1 MNMNKIIKWVGVIAV
16 VGTASLL
23 TIILVPAQRTPSQP
37 QVASDDI
44 VVSGSGEYVM
54 RMGDCVACHTALGG
68 APFAGGLAIA
78 SPFGDIYSTNIT
90 PDPDHG
96 IGNWTLDDFRAAMID
111 GVRHDGQFLYPAMP
125 FANYRKMSEADIASL
140 YDYLMTEVTPVA
152 SDPPQ
157 TDLAFPF
164 NQRWGIRMWKWVAMD
179 DVGFKPRY
187 DDPVL
192 NRGAYLVEGAAHCSS
207 CHTPRNLAS
216 AQSGYSP
223 DDDDYLSGSIL
234 NKWATP
240 SLRGPNSAPALWDET
255 EMVAYLQT
263 GRNAQAGVA
272 GEMASV
278 IEHSLQ
284 YLTDEDI
291 EAMARYLHHVA
302 IGGNTADTL
311 SKSEKDRQETAA
323 MLLAASPDMDLGARL
338 YLDNCNAC
346 HFSTGA
352 GADGVFPDLV
362 GNSNALA
369 DDAGGFLDVILN
381 GATMPST
388 EKRPAAL
395 RMPSFRDRLSDEEVA
410 ALATFVRQ
418 AWGND
423 ASTIDASTV
432 KNMRTE
438 LSEEADK
445 N

>member
-1 MNMNKIIKWVGVIAV
+1 MNKIIKFVGVVAA

-23 TIILVPAQRTPSQP
+23 AIIFVPAHRTPAQI
-37 QVASDDI
+37 QVAPDNV

-54 RMGDCVACHTALGG
+54 RTGDCVACHTAPGG
-68 APFAGGLAIA
+68 TPFAGGLAIE

-90 PDPDHG
+90 PDPEHG

-140 YDYLMTEVTPVA
+140 YDYLMNDVDPVA

-157 TDLAFPF
+157 TDLSFPF
-164 NQRWGIRMWKWVAMD
+164 NQRWGIRMWKWIAMD
-179 DVGFKPRY
+179 EVGFEPRY

-192 NRGAYLVEGAAHCSS
+192 DRGAYLVEGPAHCSS

-216 AQSGYSP
+216 AQAGYGPEDSS
-223 DDDDYLSGSIL
+223 YLSGSVL
-234 NKWATP
+234 NGWAAP
-240 SLRGPNSAPALWDET
+240 ALRGPNSAPALWEEV

-263 GRNAQAGVA
+263 GRNAHAGVA

-284 YLTDEDI
+284 YLTDEDVT
-291 EAMARYLHHVA
+291 AMARYLHHVA
-302 IGGNTADTL
+302 TDENAADTL
-311 SKSEKDRQETAA
+311 SKSKADREETAA

-338 YLDNCNAC
+338 YLDNCSAC
-346 HFSTGA
+346 HFSSGA
-352 GADGVFPDLV
+352 GANGVFPDLV
-362 GNSNALA
+362 GNSTALA
-369 DDAGGFLDVILN
+369 DEAGGFLNVILN

-395 RMPSFRDRLSDEEVA
+395 RMPGFRDRLSDEEVA

-418 AWGND
+418 AWGNG
-423 ASTIDASTV
+423 ASRIDASTV
-432 KNMRTE
+432 ENVRA
-438 LSEEADK
+438 EASNED
-445 N
+445 